1 MNEEIKDKNKPP
13 KNEISS
19 LEGDINF
26 YEEYKLELL
35 KDLEDLQKKIKYL
48 EHKKEYLNQDYLKSL
63 DTYNELSNDIQ
74 KLTNDINIIDYGIY
88 KPIYNQDDSETYKRE
103 LEYVIGL
110 QKEMIKNNTAAIC
123 DTTWTINGSKV
134 EGQSFVKNNTQ
145 LLLRAFNGDCNAIMA
160 KVRWDNYKLL
170 LERLNRVYKKLN
182 TLGEKSC
189 IKISSRF
196 FELKVKELNLICE
209 YDLKKKAEKEEERTI
224 REERKEEEKA
234 LREIER
240 QRKKAE
246 EEELYYQKAI
256 KKVQLEVE
264 KATGIKL
271 EKLTE
276 KIKYLQEQLKEAQ
289 LNKERAISMAQQ
301 TRRGYVYVI
310 SNIGSFGKDIYKI
323 GMTRRLDPI
332 DRIRE
337 LSNASVPFPYD
348 VHAMIFSED
357 APSLEAKLHNVF
369 NDLKVNKINGR
380 KEFFHVKLS
389 QIEKTISE
397 YGIDFKMVK
406 EPYARDYRESI
417 KCSEKDDSI
426 NEYQIKEEP
435 QANSKYPSS
444 LYDNNFFDDSEN
456 K

>member
-1 MNEEIKDKNKPP
+1 MSEEFKDKKIALNSK
-13 KNEISS
+13 ISR
-19 LEGDINF
+19 LEGDIHF
-26 YEEYKLELL
+26 YEDYKLELL
-35 KDLEDLQKKIKYL
+35 KDLEDIQKKIKYL
-48 EHKKEYLNQDYLKSL
+48 KHKKEYLNQDYLKSL
-63 DTYNELSNDIQ
+63 ATYNELSNDIQ
-74 KLTNDINIIDYGIY
+74 KLTSDINIIDYGIY
-88 KPIYNQDDSETYKRE
+88 KPIYNWEDSETYKKE
-103 LEYVIGL
+103 LEHVIDL

-123 DTTWTINGSKV
+123 DTTWTINGSTVK
-134 EGQSFVKNNTQ
+134 GQSFVKNNTQ
-145 LLLRAFNGDCNAIMA
+145 LILRAFNGDCNAIMA
-160 KVRWDNYKLL
+160 KVRWDNYQLL

-182 TLGEKSC
+182 ALGEKNC
-189 IKISSRF
+189 IKISSSY
-196 FELKVKELNLICE
+196 FELKVRELNIICE
-209 YDLKKKAEKEEERTI
+209 YDLKKNAEKEEEKAI

-240 QRKKAE
+240 ERKKAE
-246 EEELYYQKAI
+246 EEEIYYQKAI
-256 KKVQLEVE
+256 KKVQSEVE

-310 SNIGSFGKDIYKI
+310 SNIGSFGRDIYKI

-357 APSLEAKLHNVF
+357 APSLEAKLHNIF
-369 NDLKVNKINGR
+369 DDLKVNKINGR

-389 QIEKTISE
+389 EIEKVISE
-397 YGIDFKMVK
+397 CGVSFKMVN

-417 KCSEKDDSI
+417 KCSNKMNKNSIEEDSE
-426 NEYQIKEEP
+426 N
-435 QANSKYPSS
+435 KYPSS
-444 LYDNNFFDDSEN
+444 LYYDEFLDDTEIE
-456 K
+456 

>member
-1 MNEEIKDKNKPP
+1 MSEEFKDKKIALNSK
-13 KNEISS
+13 ISR
-19 LEGDINF
+19 LEGDIHF
-26 YEEYKLELL
+26 YEDYKLELL
-35 KDLEDLQKKIKYL
+35 KDLEDIQKKIKYL
-48 EHKKEYLNQDYLKSL
+48 KHKKEYLNQDYLKSL
-63 DTYNELSNDIQ
+63 ATYNELSNDIQ
-74 KLTNDINIIDYGIY
+74 KLTSDINIIDYGIY
-88 KPIYNQDDSETYKRE
+88 KPIYNWEDSETYKKE
-103 LEYVIGL
+103 LEHVIDL

-123 DTTWTINGSKV
+123 DTTWTINGSIVK
-134 EGQSFVKNNTQ
+134 GQSFVKNNTQ
-145 LLLRAFNGDCNAIMA
+145 LILRAFNGDCNAIMA
-160 KVRWDNYKLL
+160 KVRWDNYQLL

-182 TLGEKSC
+182 ALGEKNC
-189 IKISSRF
+189 IKISSSY
-196 FELKVKELNLICE
+196 FELKVRELNIICE
-209 YDLKKKAEKEEERTI
+209 YDLKKKAEKEEEKAI

-240 QRKKAE
+240 ERKKAE
-246 EEELYYQKAI
+246 EEEIYYQKAI
-256 KKVQLEVE
+256 KKVQSEVE

-310 SNIGSFGKDIYKI
+310 SNIGSFGRDIYKI

-357 APSLEAKLHNVF
+357 APSLEAKLHNIF
-369 NDLKVNKINGR
+369 DDLKVNKINGR

-389 QIEKTISE
+389 EIEKVISE
-397 YGIDFKMVK
+397 CGVSFKMVN

-417 KCSEKDDSI
+417 KCSNKMNKNSIEEDSE
-426 NEYQIKEEP
+426 N
-435 QANSKYPSS
+435 KYPSS
-444 LYDNNFFDDSEN
+444 LYYDEFLDDTEIE
-456 K
+456 

>member
-1 MNEEIKDKNKPP
+1 MSEEFKDKKEAL
-13 KNEISS
+13 KSEISR
-19 LEGDINF
+19 LESDIHF
-26 YEEYKLELL
+26 YEDYKLELL
-35 KDLEDLQKKIKYL
+35 KDLGDIQKKIKYL

-63 DTYNELSNDIQ
+63 ATYNELSNDIQ
-74 KLTNDINIIDYGIY
+74 KLTNDINIMDYGIY
-88 KPIYNQDDSETYKRE
+88 RPIYNWEDSEIYKKE
-103 LEYVIGL
+103 LERVIDL

-123 DTTWTINGSKV
+123 DTTWTINGSTTK
-134 EGQSFVKNNTQ
+134 GQSFVKNNTQ
-145 LLLRAFNGDCNAIMA
+145 LILRAFNGDCNAIMA

-182 TLGEKSC
+182 ALGEKNC
-189 IKISSRF
+189 IKISNSY
-196 FELKVKELNLICE
+196 FELKVRELNIICE
-209 YDLKKKAEKEEERTI
+209 YDLKRKAEKEEERSI

-240 QRKKAE
+240 ERKKAE

-256 KKVQLEVE
+256 KKVQTEVE
-264 KATGIKL
+264 KATGTKL

-276 KIKYLQEQLKEAQ
+276 KIKYLQEQLEEAK

-357 APSLEAKLHNVF
+357 APSLEAKLHNIF
-369 NDLKVNKINGR
+369 DDLKVNKINGR
-380 KEFFHVKLS
+380 KEFFRVKLS
-389 QIEKTISE
+389 EIEKVITE
-397 YGIDFKMVK
+397 CGINFKMIN
-406 EPYARDYRESI
+406 EPYARDFRESI
-417 KCSEKDDSI
+417 KSSMNDLMNENSI
-426 NEYQIKEEP
+426 EQEP
-435 QANSKYPSS
+435 QNKYPSS
-444 LYDNNFFDDSEN
+444 LYYDEFSYDTEIE
-456 K
+456 

>member
-1 MNEEIKDKNKPP
+1 MSEEFKDKKIALNS
-13 KNEISS
+13 EISR
-19 LEGDINF
+19 LEGDIHF
-26 YEEYKLELL
+26 YEDYKLELL
-35 KDLEDLQKKIKYL
+35 KDLEDIQKKIKYL
-48 EHKKEYLNQDYLKSL
+48 KKKKEYLNQDYLKSL
-63 DTYNELSNDIQ
+63 ATYNELSNDIQ
-74 KLTNDINIIDYGIY
+74 KLTSDINIIDYGIY
-88 KPIYNQDDSETYKRE
+88 KPIYNWEDSETYKKE
-103 LEYVIGL
+103 LEHVIDL
-110 QKEMIKNNTAAIC
+110 QKEMIKNNTATIC
-123 DTTWTINGSKV
+123 DTTWTINGSTVK
-134 EGQSFVKNNTQ
+134 GQSFVKNNTQ
-145 LLLRAFNGDCNAIMA
+145 LILRAFNGDCNAIMA
-160 KVRWDNYKLL
+160 KVRWDNYQLL

-182 TLGEKSC
+182 ALGEKNC
-189 IKISSRF
+189 IKISSSY
-196 FELKVKELNLICE
+196 FELKVRELNIICE
-209 YDLKKKAEKEEERTI
+209 YDLKKKAEKEEEKAI

-240 QRKKAE
+240 ERKKAE
-246 EEELYYQKAI
+246 EEEIYYQKAI
-256 KKVQLEVE
+256 KKVQSEVE

-310 SNIGSFGKDIYKI
+310 SNIGSFGRDIYKI

-357 APSLEAKLHNVF
+357 APSLEAKLHNIF
-369 NDLKVNKINGR
+369 DDLKVNKINGR

-389 QIEKTISE
+389 EIEKVISE
-397 YGIDFKMVK
+397 CGVSFKMVN

-417 KCSEKDDSI
+417 KCSNKMNKNSIEEDSE
-426 NEYQIKEEP
+426 N
-435 QANSKYPSS
+435 KYPSS
-444 LYDNNFFDDSEN
+444 LYYDEFLDDTEIE
-456 K
+456 

>member
-1 MNEEIKDKNKPP
+1 MSEEFKDKKIELNS
-13 KNEISS
+13 EISR
-19 LEGDINF
+19 LEGDIHF
-26 YEEYKLELL
+26 YEDYKLELL
-35 KDLEDLQKKIKYL
+35 KELEDIQKKIKYL

-63 DTYNELSNDIQ
+63 ATYNELSSDIQ

-88 KPIYNQDDSETYKRE
+88 KPIYNWDDSETYKKE
-103 LEYVIGL
+103 LEHVIDL

-123 DTTWTINGSKV
+123 DTTWTINGSTAK
-134 EGQSFVKNNTQ
+134 GQSFVKNNTQ
-145 LLLRAFNGDCNAIMA
+145 LILRAFNGDCNAIMA

-170 LERLNRVYKKLN
+170 LERLNRVYRKLN
-182 TLGEKSC
+182 SLGEKNC
-189 IKISSRF
+189 IKISSSY
-196 FELKVKELNLICE
+196 FELKVKELNIICE
-209 YDLKKKAEKEEERTI
+209 YDLKKKAEKEEERAI

-240 QRKKAE
+240 ERKKAE
-246 EEELYYQKAI
+246 EEEIYYQKAI
-256 KKVQLEVE
+256 KKVQSEVE

-310 SNIGSFGKDIYKI
+310 SNIGSFGRDIYKI

-357 APSLEAKLHNVF
+357 APSLEAKLHNIF
-369 NDLKVNKINGR
+369 DDLKVNKINGR

-389 QIEKTISE
+389 EIEKVISE
-397 YGIDFKMVK
+397 CGVSFKMIN

-417 KCSEKDDSI
+417 KCSKNDVMNKNSIDEKDTE
-426 NEYQIKEEP
+426 N
-435 QANSKYPSS
+435 KYPSS
-444 LYDNNFFDDSEN
+444 LYYDKFLDDTEIE
-456 K
+456 

>member
-1 MNEEIKDKNKPP
+1 MSEELKNK
-13 KNEISS
+13 KEELKSEISR
-19 LEGDINF
+19 LVGDIHF
-26 YEEYKLELL
+26 YEDYKIELL
-35 KDLEDLQKKIKYL
+35 KDLGDIQKKIKYL
-48 EHKKEYLNQDYLKSL
+48 EHKKKYLNQDYLKSL
-63 DTYNELSNDIQ
+63 ATYNELSNDIQ
-74 KLTNDINIIDYGIY
+74 KLTNDINIMDYGIY
-88 KPIYNQDDSETYKRE
+88 RPIYNWDDSETYKKE
-103 LEYVIGL
+103 LEHVIDL
-110 QKEMIKNNTAAIC
+110 QKEMIRNNTAAIC
-123 DTTWTINGSKV
+123 DTTWTINGSITQ
-134 EGQSFVKNNTQ
+134 GQTFVKNNTQ
-145 LLLRAFNGDCNAIMA
+145 LILRAFNGDCNAIMA

-182 TLGEKSC
+182 SLGEKNC
-189 IKISSRF
+189 IKISSSY
-196 FELKVKELNLICE
+196 FELKVRELNIICE
-209 YDLKKKAEKEEERTI
+209 YDLKKKAEKEEERAI

-240 QRKKAE
+240 ERKKAE

-256 KKVQLEVE
+256 KKVQSEVE

-271 EKLTE
+271 EKLSE
-276 KIKYLQEQLKEAQ
+276 KIRYLQEQLEEAR

-310 SNIGSFGKDIYKI
+310 SNIGSFGRDIYKI

-357 APSLEAKLHNVF
+357 APSLEAKLHNIF

-380 KEFFHVKLS
+380 KEFFRVKLS
-389 QIEKTISE
+389 EVEKVISE
-397 YGIDFKMVK
+397 CGIDFKMIN

-417 KCSEKDDSI
+417 KSIKNDLMHEDST
-426 NEYQIKEEP
+426 EEEP
-435 QANSKYPSS
+435 QDKYPSS
-444 LYDNNFFDDSEN
+444 LYYNDEFLYDTEIE
-456 K
+456 

>member
-1 MNEEIKDKNKPP
+1 MSEEFKDKKIALNS
-13 KNEISS
+13 EISR
-19 LEGDINF
+19 LEGDIHF
-26 YEEYKLELL
+26 YEDYKLELL
-35 KDLEDLQKKIKYL
+35 KDLEDIQKKIKYL
-48 EHKKEYLNQDYLKSL
+48 KHKKEYLNQDYLKSL
-63 DTYNELSNDIQ
+63 ATYNELSNDIQ
-74 KLTNDINIIDYGIY
+74 KLTSDINIIDYGIY
-88 KPIYNQDDSETYKRE
+88 KPIYNWEDSETYKKE
-103 LEYVIGL
+103 LEHVIDL
-110 QKEMIKNNTAAIC
+110 QKEMIKNNTATIC
-123 DTTWTINGSKV
+123 DTTWTINGSTVK
-134 EGQSFVKNNTQ
+134 GQSFVKNNTQ
-145 LLLRAFNGDCNAIMA
+145 LILRAFNGDCNAIMA
-160 KVRWDNYKLL
+160 KVRWDNYQLL

-182 TLGEKSC
+182 ALGEKNC
-189 IKISSRF
+189 IKISSSY
-196 FELKVKELNLICE
+196 FELKVRELNIICE
-209 YDLKKKAEKEEERTI
+209 YDLKKKAEKEEEKAI

-240 QRKKAE
+240 ERKKAE
-246 EEELYYQKAI
+246 EEEIYYQKAI
-256 KKVQLEVE
+256 KKVQSEVE

-310 SNIGSFGKDIYKI
+310 SNIGSFGRDIYKI

-357 APSLEAKLHNVF
+357 APSLEAKLHNIF
-369 NDLKVNKINGR
+369 DDLKVNKINGR

-389 QIEKTISE
+389 EIEKVISE
-397 YGIDFKMVK
+397 CGVSFKMVN

-417 KCSEKDDSI
+417 KCSNKMNKNSIEEDSE
-426 NEYQIKEEP
+426 N
-435 QANSKYPSS
+435 KYPSS
-444 LYDNNFFDDSEN
+444 LYYDEFLDDTEIE
-456 K
+456 

>member
-1 MNEEIKDKNKPP
+1 MSEEFKDKKIALNG
-13 KNEISS
+13 EISR
-19 LEGDINF
+19 LEGDIHF
-26 YEEYKLELL
+26 YEDYKLELL
-35 KDLEDLQKKIKYL
+35 KELEDIQKKIKYL

-63 DTYNELSNDIQ
+63 ATYNELSSDIQ

-88 KPIYNQDDSETYKRE
+88 KPIYNWDDSETYKKE
-103 LEYVIGL
+103 LEHVIDL

-123 DTTWTINGSKV
+123 DTTWTINGSTVK
-134 EGQSFVKNNTQ
+134 GQSFVKNNTQ
-145 LLLRAFNGDCNAIMA
+145 LILRAFNGDCNAIMA

-170 LERLNRVYKKLN
+170 LERLNRVYRKLN
-182 TLGEKSC
+182 ALGEKNC
-189 IKISSRF
+189 IKISSSY
-196 FELKVKELNLICE
+196 FELKVKELNITCE
-209 YDLKKKAEKEEERTI
+209 YDLKKKAEKEEERAI

-240 QRKKAE
+240 ERKKAE
-246 EEELYYQKAI
+246 EEEIYYQKAI
-256 KKVQLEVE
+256 KKVQSEVE

-310 SNIGSFGKDIYKI
+310 SNIGSFGRDIYKI

-357 APSLEAKLHNVF
+357 APSLEAKLHNIF
-369 NDLKVNKINGR
+369 DDLKVNKINGR
-380 KEFFHVKLS
+380 KEFFRVKLS
-389 QIEKTISE
+389 EIEKVISE
-397 YGIDFKMVK
+397 CGISFKMVN

-417 KCSEKDDSI
+417 KCNKNDVMNKNSIEENSE
-426 NEYQIKEEP
+426 N
-435 QANSKYPSS
+435 KYPSS
-444 LYDNNFFDDSEN
+444 LYYDNFLDDTEIE
-456 K
+456 